1 MTDMTRR
8 TVLKVALGGAGLT
21 ALPAVTG
28 GLPTAAAA
36 TSPNNGPKLVGVGDA
51 SITLE
56 FDDRLH
62 SRVAVDGQKVTQ
74 FDAGEALMLGG
85 ATIDTFGYRGHQTRK
100 TRHDRHGDGV
110 VVTIQGES
118 SEQVR
123 KTVELT
129 TYRGLS
135 GMTVMKVTYTNL
147 SRRPLNVTGWRNGT
161 HELLEKPG
169 GFYTFSGSTHEDR
182 RDWVQPVP
190 DDFFQENSL
199 GMDASDYG
207 GGTPL
212 ASVWRQGAG
221 VSVGHVE
228 PVARILRMPVRKSAN
243 GASIAIEGDT
253 TVTLKPGQKLTT
265 DTTFLAAHQRDH
277 FVPLQRY
284 RDYMSDIGL
293 RAPKV
298 PESAFA
304 PVWCAWGYQR
314 DFTVEQVLGTLPKVQ
329 DVGLKWAGLDDGW
342 QTNEGDWDINL
353 AKFPRGDADM
363 RAFTQKIR
371 DAGLLPRLWWAPLAA
386 DPESNLYKEHPDM
399 LLLDAKGNKQ
409 DVSWWDS
416 YTVCPAYQPAIDYFA
431 GLARKFIGDWGYE
444 GLKTDGQHLN
454 AVAPCYNPAH
464 KHARPEE
471 STEGLALFWKAIH
484 DAAHAANRNAVC
496 ELCPCGTAFAFHNLP
511 YVDQYPASD
520 PESSYQVRSKG
531 KSMKALMGHGS
542 SYAGD
547 HVELSDGG
555 DDFASSYGVGAVLST
570 KFTWPSDAPGTEPR
584 EKVVLTPEKEVLW
597 RKWVALYKKYM
608 LSTGDYRGELYD
620 IGFDKPEAHV
630 IGKNSTLH
638 YAFYADQWNG
648 KVELRGLDRGR
659 RYRLTDPFNGAS
671 LGVADSRRDTLEL
684 TFEKFQLVVAER
696 I

>member
-28 GLPTAAAA
+28 GLPTAEAG
-36 TSPNNGPKLVGVGDA
+36 TSPNNGPKLVGVGDS

-56 FDDRLH
+56 FDDQLH

-74 FDAGEALMLGG
+74 FDAGEALILGD
-85 ATIDTFGYRGHQTRK
+85 ATIDTFTYRGHQTRK

-110 VVTIQGES
+110 IVTIQGES
-118 SEQVR
+118 SDHVR

-129 TYRGLS
+129 TYRRLS

-147 SRRPLNVTGWRNGT
+147 SGRPLNVTGWRNGA
-161 HELLEKPG
+161 HELLAKPG

-182 RDWVQPVP
+182 RDWVQPMS

-228 PVARILRMPVRKSAN
+228 PVARILRMPVRKMAN

-253 TVTLKPGQKLTT
+253 PLTLKPRQKLTT
-265 DTTFLAAHQRDH
+265 DTTFLIAHQRDH
-277 FVPLQRY
+277 FVPMQRY

-329 DVGLKWAGLDDGW
+329 DVGFKWAGLDDGW

-353 AKFPRGDADM
+353 AKFPQGEADM
-363 RAFTQKIR
+363 RVFTQKIR

-386 DPESNLYKEHPDM
+386 DPESNLYKDHPDM

-409 DVSWWDS
+409 DVTWWDS

-471 STEGLALFWKAIH
+471 STEGLAQFWKAIH
-484 DAAHAANRNAVC
+484 DAARRANRNAVV

-570 KFTWPSDAPGTEPR
+570 KFAWPSDAPGTKPR

-630 IGKNSTLH
+630 IAKDSTLH

-648 KVELRGLDRGR
+648 EVQLRGLDRGR

-671 LGVADSRRDTLEL
+671 LGVADSRHDSLQL

-696 I
+696 V